1 MEQDPKKK
9 DRRRQKKMDSKPDS
23 RKPSVSAEGRQ
34 QSAAVENE
42 TGKPVV
48 APPQEEEFSTEIK
61 KEEPKTETKRTVQ
74 VEKRE
79 HQTTEFTMVDPKE
92 YGIEI
97 EEEEFKFGKNFLKI

>member
-48 APPQEEEFSTEIK
+48 APPQEEFSTEIK